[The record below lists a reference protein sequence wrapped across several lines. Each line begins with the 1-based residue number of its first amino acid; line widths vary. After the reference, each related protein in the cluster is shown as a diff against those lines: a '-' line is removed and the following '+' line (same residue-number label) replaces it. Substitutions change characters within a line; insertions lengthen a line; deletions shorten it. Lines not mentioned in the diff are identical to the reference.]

1 MRTGMR
7 DLIYLWQFQ
16 NRPRLAGLL
25 AKLVLSRLPTS
36 LRGIANEPGS
46 GRSHYY
52 GSHSDTMAQLGARG
66 F

>member
-25 AKLVLSRLPTS
+25 AELVLSRLPTASAES
-36 LRGIANEPGS
+36 LTNPGAAAHTILVPIPTQWP
-46 GRSHYY
+46 R
-52 GSHSDTMAQLGARG
+52 
-66 F
+66 